1 MSYIVSTRNPKGIY
15 GVLVESCKKHSEKLL
30 NKKLQIVV
38 FKKKIS
44 LVFFSFLFI
53 IF

>member
-1 MSYIVSTRNPKGIY
+1 MSYIVSTRNPEGIY

-30 NKKLQIVV
+30 NKKLQIVI

-44 LVFFSFLFI
+44 LVFFFLFYS
-53 IF
+53 